1 MIVLNKRTRK
11 LEASGPDGYHG
22 LPFDTG
28 CGGLIICAIIV
39 AIILL
44 GIKYNVI

>member
-28 CGGLIICAIIV
+28 CGGLIICTIII